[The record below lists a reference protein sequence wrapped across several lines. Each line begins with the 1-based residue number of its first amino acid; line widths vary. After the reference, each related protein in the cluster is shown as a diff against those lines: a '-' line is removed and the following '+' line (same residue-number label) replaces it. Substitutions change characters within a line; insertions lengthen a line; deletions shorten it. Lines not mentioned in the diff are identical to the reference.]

1 MGPAFGGRAHRFPT
15 QHLNF
20 RHNSGVRA
28 PGLPIVAAVVLAC
41 AVVMSATPAVR
52 AAQPRAGATQITWE
66 DAAPLRARLEK
77 QGITQAAFAS
87 YVERLRE
94 NHASRMREG
103 DLDHLVFYL
112 LQSTHFTSLPAIE
125 PALSA
130 KGLMESLDPAEREV
144 FLRASRV
151 PAARIPPGVR
161 SRAAALVRALD
172 TPGPDARLT
181 YFRSLAR
188 AAFPIARKRQDEILH
203 EYARVMRFVYEK
215 EFVAQRAGPA
225 AVAELYRA
233 RGLSTDTAVEAGY
246 VVYTGLGILKSL
258 DPGRQVRRV
267 LIVGPGL
274 DLAPRTSLLETSPP
288 ESYQPWAVIDA
299 LVSLGLSRLD
309 QLTVVGADIN
319 PRVVDYLRGSRN
331 PPPTLTLVS
340 GIAETSTV
348 QFASDYREYFA
359 QLGRSIGTISE
370 HAGHQRL
377 PGHLSKTV
385 RIRAEASRVLDAET
399 LDIVTARLNGPP
411 FDIIIATNI
420 LPYFDDG
427 ELMLAMSNV
436 AGMLA
441 PGGVFLHNEARPV
454 LGDVTTALALPF
466 EQSRH
471 VIIASVSGGP
481 GPLADSV
488 WLHRKR

>member
-1 MGPAFGGRAHRFPT
+1 
-15 QHLNF
+15 
-20 RHNSGVRA
+20 VRA
-28 PGLPIVAAVVLAC
+28 PGLPFVAAGVLAC
-41 AVVMSATPAVR
+41 AVVTSATPEVPG
-52 AAQPRAGATQITWE
+52 AQPRPGATRITWE
-66 DAAPLRARLEK
+66 DAAPLGARLEK
-77 QGITQAAFAS
+77 QGITQAGFAS

-112 LQSTHFTSLPAIE
+112 LQSTHFTALPAIE

-130 KGLMESLDPAEREV
+130 KGLMETLDPAEREA

-151 PAARIPPGVR
+151 PAARIPHGVR

-172 TPGPDARLT
+172 SPDPDARVT

-188 AAFPIARKRQDEILH
+188 AAFPNARRREDEILR

-225 AVAELYRA
+225 AVAELYRS
-233 RGLSTDTAVEAGY
+233 RGLSTDTAVEAGH

-258 DPGRQVRRV
+258 EPGRHIRRV

-274 DLAPRTSLLETSPP
+274 DLAPRTSLLETSAP

-309 QLTVVGADIN
+309 DLTVVGADIN
-319 PRVVDYLRGSRN
+319 PRVVDHLRRSRSV
-331 PPPTLTLVS
+331 PPSLALVS
-340 GIAETSTV
+340 GIAETPSV
-348 QFASDYREYFA
+348 QFSQDYRDYFA
-359 QLGRSIGTISE
+359 QLGRSIGDTQP
-370 HAGHQRL
+370 AANGL
-377 PGHLSKTV
+377 PEHLSKTV
-385 RIRAEASRVLDAET
+385 RVRAEAARALAAES
-399 LDIVTARLNGPP
+399 LDIVTERLNGPP
-411 FDIIIATNI
+411 FELIIATNI
-420 LPYFDDG
+420 LPYFDDAA
-427 ELMLAMSNV
+427 LMLAMSNV

-441 PGGVFLHNEARPV
+441 PGGVFLHNEARPL
-454 LGDVTTALALPF
+454 LGDVANALGLPF

-471 VIIASVSGGP
+471 VIIASVRGAP
-481 GPLADSV
+481 APLFDSV
-488 WLHRKR
+488 WLHRKAKTP